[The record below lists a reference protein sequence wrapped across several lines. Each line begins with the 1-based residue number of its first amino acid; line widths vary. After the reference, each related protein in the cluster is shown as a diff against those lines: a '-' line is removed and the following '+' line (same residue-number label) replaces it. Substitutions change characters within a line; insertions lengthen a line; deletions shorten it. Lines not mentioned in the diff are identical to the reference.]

1 MDIESKI
8 EEHLSRCINSL
19 KTTPDEQLLADV
31 RKALTHKFSEGNKEE
46 ITNTYLKELEI
57 PQIVLFDILANRFP
71 LVLRAQDIVNDLFLY
86 EAKGMKSIC
95 IIDLGIGRGIQ
106 IARILKH
113 LNNVSTIKEVTLI
126 GLDILKPALEFTSN
140 TITNLK
146 EELNYTL
153 NFYPIHSQ
161 VESID
166 IESIKALVP
175 SHCEKILVN
184 ASLTLHHIQQEEER
198 LSLLSKL
205 KSINPSIIT
214 LIEPNADMFTNDFE
228 ERLLNTYE
236 HFSALYRYINTL
248 DLLEAEKKGLKTFFA
263 TDLFDPIALADSHRF
278 EKYTKIETW
287 INLGGICGFNPIDLS
302 KIAKESNILQIVED
316 GNTPG
321 AIQLKFEGTDLVG
334 IIALC

>member
-19 KTTPDEQLLADV
+19 KTTPDQQLLADV
-31 RKALTHKFSEGNKEE
+31 RKALNYRFSEGNKEE

-71 LVLRAQDIVNDLFLY
+71 LDLRAQEIVNDLFQY
-86 EAKGMKSIC
+86 EANGMKSIC

-113 LNNVSTIKEVTLI
+113 LNNINTLTEVTLI

-140 TITNLK
+140 TITKLK
-146 EELNYTL
+146 DELNYRL

-166 IESIKALVP
+166 IESIKALVT
-175 SHCEKILVN
+175 SNCEKILVN
-184 ASLTLHHIQQEEER
+184 ASLTLHHIQKEEER
-198 LSLLSKL
+198 LNLLRKL

-214 LIEPNADMFTNDFE
+214 LIEPNADCATDDFDQ
-228 ERLLNTYE
+228 RLFNTFE
-236 HFSALYRYINTL
+236 HFSALYQLINSL
-248 DLLEAEKKGLKTFFA
+248 DLEDVEKKGLKQFFA
-263 TDLFDPIALADSHRF
+263 TDLFDPIALPNSHRF
-278 EKYTKIETW
+278 EKYNKCETW
-287 INLGGICGFNPIDLS
+287 INYAKTCGF
-302 KIAKESNILQIVED
+302 KEVDMKNRSMLQEHNKLNAELNLGYV
-316 GNTPG
+316 N
-321 AIQLKFEGTDLVG
+321 LKFEETDLLG
-334 IIALC
+334 IIAVC

>member
-1 MDIESKI
+1 MDIESTI
-8 EEHLSRCINSL
+8 EEHLSRCVNSL
-19 KTTPDEQLLADV
+19 KTIPDQQLLADV

-126 GLDILKPALEFTSN
+126 GLDILKPALEFTLN

-146 EELNYTL
+146 DELNYTL
-153 NFYPIHSQ
+153 DFYPIHSQ

-184 ASLTLHHIQQEEER
+184 ASLTLHHIQQDEER
-198 LSLLSKL
+198 LNLLHKL
-205 KSINPSIIT
+205 KSINPSLIT
-214 LIEPNADMFTNDFE
+214 LIEPNADCATDDFDQ
-228 ERLLNTYE
+228 RVFNAFE
-236 HFSALYRYINTL
+236 HFSALYQLINSL
-248 DLLEAEKKGLKTFFA
+248 DLEEVEKKGLKQFFA
-263 TDLFDPIALADSHRF
+263 TDLFDPIALPNSHRF
-278 EKYTKIETW
+278 EKYNRCEAWIKYAKTCGFKEVDIKKRLLVQQHNKLKPE
-287 INLGGICGFNPIDLS
+287 INLGYVN
-302 KIAKESNILQIVED
+302 
-316 GNTPG
+316 
-321 AIQLKFEGTDLVG
+321 LKFEETDLLG
-334 IIALC
+334 IIAVC

>member
-8 EEHLSRCINSL
+8 DEHLNRCINSL
-19 KTTPDEQLLADV
+19 KKTPDNQLLADV
-31 RKALTHKFSEGNKEE
+31 RKALNYRFSEGNKEE

-71 LVLRAQDIVNDLFLY
+71 LVLRAQEIVNDLFQY
-86 EAKGMKSIC
+86 EAHGMKSIC

-113 LNNVSTIKEVTLI
+113 LNNVNTLTEVTLI

-146 EELNYTL
+146 DELNYTL

-166 IESIKALVP
+166 IESIKELVP
-175 SHCEKILVN
+175 SSCEKILVN
-184 ASLTLHHIQQEEER
+184 ASLTLHHVQQEEER
-198 LSLLSKL
+198 LNLLRKL

-214 LIEPNADMFTNDFE
+214 LIEPNADCATDDFE
-228 ERLLNTYE
+228 QRVFNAFE
-236 HFSALYRYINTL
+236 HFSALYQLINSL
-248 DLLEAEKKGLKTFFA
+248 DLEEVEKKGLKQFFA
-263 TDLFDPIALADSHRF
+263 TDLFDPIALSNSHRF
-278 EKYTKIETW
+278 EKYCKCETW
-287 INLGGICGFNPIDLS
+287 INYAKNCGF
-302 KIAKESNILQIVED
+302 KEVDMKNRSILQEHNKLNAELNLGYV
-316 GNTPG
+316 N
-321 AIQLKFEGTDLVG
+321 LKFEETDLLG
-334 IIALC
+334 IIAVC